1 MENKIICTV
10 NGTVI
15 SPYLVGQCKP
25 LEKMCSRYDSVY
37 HKHIFTIGFPAED
50 EGIFLTHSLSMSF
63 LKQHFPDYKIE
74 FKTPSFYQF
83 DSVDCK
89 PGILLRDNQ
98 KNVMFKLENC
108 ESKEIFLNVPTAVG
122 KTFMGVIYSTF
133 LQTKTLIMCKSVVI
147 LDQWEEAIDTI
158 TVGGKQRVYRVK
170 GSGDILKILNGKV
183 NCYNYDF
190 FLMTPAVIT
199 SFAKKYSWKEFSEA
213 IKIAKISLN
222 IVDEA
227 HLNIGATVRL
237 NASTCVY
244 KTLYLSA
251 DDTRGNTDA
260 KNAFNSVFHNTVFI
274 RMDDEELQQLK
285 HIIAVFLTFDS
296 KPDAGDIQQIQGGPY
311 NWSYLEYS
319 KYEFRKQITQ
329 SKTIFIINEILEA
342 TNNRPYYK
350 ILILLQTIDQI
361 ETLGDELAEI
371 YKGKLTVG
379 KFHSKM
385 TKEDKITARKCNV
398 IVSTYGSFSV
408 GVNEVNPEI
417 RYVISTI
424 PVDEVSTNQ
433 AGGRCRPIEGMYS
446 WLYMLYDTGFGYCE
460 NKIRRVASYLTR
472 SKIKDIYRRDLGP
485 VDSKVRIDQF
495 EDI

>member
-1 MENKIICTV
+1 MENEIIRTV
-10 NGTVI
+10 NGTI
-15 SPYLVGQCKP
+15 ITPYLRGQCKP
-25 LEKMCSRYDSVY
+25 LENMCSRYDSVY
-37 HKHIFTIGFPAED
+37 HKHIFTTGFYAED
-50 EGIFLTHSLSMSF
+50 EGIFLTHSLTTSF
-63 LKQHFPDYKIE
+63 IKQHFPNYKITH
-74 FKTPSFYQF
+74 KSATLYKF

-89 PGILLRDNQ
+89 AGIVLRENQ

-108 ESKEIFLNVPTAVG
+108 DSEEIFLNVPTAVG
-122 KTFMGVIYSTF
+122 KTFMGTIYATF
-133 LQTKTLIMCKSVVI
+133 LQTKTLVMCKSVTI

-158 TVGGKQRVYRVK
+158 TVGGSKRVYRVK
-170 GSGDILKILNGKV
+170 GSDDLIKLIDGRV
-183 NCYNYDF
+183 NPYNYDF
-190 FLMTPAVIT
+190 FLMTPAVVT
-199 SFAKKYSWKEFSEA
+199 SFAKRQSWEEFGRIIEA
-213 IKIAKISLN
+213 ARISLN

-227 HLNIGATVRL
+227 HLNIGASVRL

-251 DDTRGNTDA
+251 DDTRGSTDA
-260 KNAFNSVFHNTVFI
+260 KNAFNSVFYNTVFI
-274 RMDDEELQQLK
+274 RMDEDELQQLK
-285 HIIAVFLTFDS
+285 HIIAVFVTFNS
-296 KPDAGDIQQIQGGPY
+296 KPDAGEIQQIQGGPY
-311 NWSYLEYS
+311 NWSHLEYS

-329 SKTIFIINEILEA
+329 AKTIFIINEILEA
-342 TNNRPYYK
+342 TKGKPYYK

-361 ETLGDELAEI
+361 ESLGDELADI
-371 YKGKLTVG
+371 YKDKLTVG

-385 TKEDKITARKCNV
+385 TKEDKIEARKCGV

-417 RYVISTI
+417 RYVISTV
-424 PVDEVSTNQ
+424 PVDEVTTNQ
-433 AGGRCRPIEGMYS
+433 AGGRCRPIEGKYS

-485 VDSKVRIDQF
+485 IDSKVRVDNF